1 MIKNLRKE
9 APFHIMLV
17 PSVLLLFIYSY
28 IPIVGGIVISFKKY
42 MPALGFAKSKWV
54 GLDNFIY
61 IFTTPD
67 FNRAFFN
74 TLYIASIKIVAGTVV
89 SIVFALLLNEVG
101 VTFVKR
107 SFQTI
112 VYLPYFVSW
121 VLLSG
126 IIIDILSPSNGIIN
140 QFLELFGLEPI
151 FFLGSNEWFPS
162 VLVITHIWKEFG
174 WGTIIYLA
182 AITGIDPTLYEVSVV
197 DGAGRWKQTLH
208 ITLPGM
214 LPTIVLISTLNLG
227 NILNAGFDQVFNLY
241 SPVVLQSG
249 DIIDTLVY
257 RLGIEGTQFS
267 IATTAG
273 LFKSIISCIL
283 IITSYKLAYRF
294 AGYKIF

>member
-1 MIKNLRKE
+1 MI
-9 APFHIMLV
+9 I
-17 PSVLLLFIYSY
+17 PSVLLLLIYSY
-28 IPIVGGIVISFKKY
+28 IPIIGGVVIAFKKY
-42 MPALGFAKSKWV
+42 VPALGFVKSKWV

-67 FNRAFFN
+67 FSRAFLN
-74 TLYIASIKIVAGTVV
+74 TLFIASMKIVTGSLV
-89 SIVFALLLNEVG
+89 SIIFALLLNEIG

-107 SFQTI
+107 SLQTI
-112 VYLPYFVSW
+112 VYLPYFISW
-121 VLLSG
+121 VLLGG
-126 IIIDILSPSNGIIN
+126 IIIDILSPSNGIVN
-140 QFLELFGLEPI
+140 QFLGLFGVEPI
-151 FFLGSNEWFPS
+151 FFLGSNQWFPF
-162 VLVITHIWKEFG
+162 VLVITNIWKEFG
-174 WGTIIYLA
+174 WGTILYLA
-182 AITGIDPTLYEVSVV
+182 AIAGIDPTLYEVSLM
-197 DGAGRWKQTLH
+197 DGAGRWKQTVH

-214 LPTIVLISTLNLG
+214 MTTIILIATLNLG
-227 NILNAGFDQVFNLY
+227 NILNGGFDQVFNLY

-257 RLGIEGTQFS
+257 RLGIEGAQFS